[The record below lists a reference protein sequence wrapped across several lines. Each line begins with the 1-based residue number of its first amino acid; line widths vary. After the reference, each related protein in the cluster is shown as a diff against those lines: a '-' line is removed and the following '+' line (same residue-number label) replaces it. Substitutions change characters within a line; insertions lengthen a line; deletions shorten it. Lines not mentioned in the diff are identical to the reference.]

1 MIQERTSEDV
11 EFERI
16 FWTLEAKVHNM
27 TQGVIPSPFGPKT
40 ASDWVRD
47 NCASLTVDVPQ
58 VGSVFKE
65 MIIWCEQ
72 TLNNDFAWNF
82 NTIYFKNPRDR
93 TLFTL
98 RFSDYV

>member
-1 MIQERTSEDV
+1 MTQDRTPEDI

-27 TQGVIPSPFGPKT
+27 TRDVIPSPFGPKT

-47 NCASLTVDVPQ
+47 NCASITVDVPHP
-58 VGSVFKE
+58 SSLFKD
-65 MIIWCEQ
+65 MVIWCEQ
-72 TLNNDFAWNF
+72 TLGNNFAWNF
-82 NTIYFKNPRDR
+82 NTIYFKNPKDR

-98 RFSDYV
+98 RFSEYA